1 MANLLV
7 RRSDLRCSSFRGAP
21 TPNDGRNGIVANA
34 NANAHLAYSFR
45 RKGVRALFGALC
57 GDVHAEGEVS

>member
-1 MANLLV
+1 MQQL
-7 RRSDLRCSSFRGAP
+7 SWAP
-21 TPNDGRNGIVANA
+21 TSNDGRNGIVANANA